1 MATFPTFYPST
12 RTFTP
17 GEYPHTP
24 FQTLSARNR
33 RVLHSNVIQSSSLRL
48 SFVRLSESDMLAIL
62 SHYNTQQGDFIPFAI
77 PASILQGFT
86 AADFIPTGY
95 LWRYAEPPEVEDFCG
110 PYHDVTVVLE
120 SVGAE
125 AVIAT
130 GLSLV
135 IVASMIGGAA
145 ALGATATGAQ
155 LTITATLTAG
165 PATGNDAST
174 SGVNVGVALQL
185 LSGGA
190 SSGVTAPA
198 LTELVA
204 TTLAAGAPETSVT
217 VPPLGLTITTTLAAG
232 AGTGTDAAATGAEL
246 QMLILMAGNAA
257 SASSA
262 APAAAGLTVGTS
274 LWSGVAF
281 TGPDETYFNSWGWQ
295 HYGWDADLWPE
306 GSLS

>member
-1 MATFPTFYPST
+1 MATFPTLYPST
-12 RTFTP
+12 RIFTP

-24 FQTLSARNR
+24 FQTFSARNR
-33 RVLHSNVIQSSSLRL
+33 RVLHSNVIQASSLRL
-48 SFVRLSESDMLAIL
+48 SFVRLSESDMLSIL

-77 PASILQGFT
+77 PSSILQGFT

-110 PYHDVTVVLE
+110 PYHDVTVALE
-120 SVGAE
+120 SVAAE
-125 AVIAT
+125 SVIAT
-130 GLSLV
+130 GCSLL
-135 IVASMIGGAA
+135 ILASMVGGAA
-145 ALGATATGAQ
+145 SLGSTAPGAQ

-174 SGVNVGVALQL
+174 SGFNPVVALQL
-185 LSGGA
+185 LSGAA

-198 LTELVA
+198 LVQ
-204 TTLAAGAPETSVT
+204 SVT
-217 VPPLGLTITTTLAAG
+217 ATLTAGSPQASATAPALSVTITTALAAG
-232 AGTGTDAAATGAEL
+232 AGTGTDAGAIGAEL
-246 QMLILMAGNAA
+246 PLLVLFVGGAA
-257 SASSA
+257 SASST
-262 APAAAGLTVGTS
+262 APAATGMTISVS

-295 HYGWDADLWPE
+295 HYGWDAELWPE